1 MITAKQIAE
10 IVTKLKFNPK
20 TAGALKIIADVG
32 SPEYYRNQAVVLI
45 RTMTPANA
53 MNNTIL
59 ACQMLILG
67 LLYEL
72 HIERA
77 KAKTAPVFEL
87 RKSKDIAD
95 RKYKTIEEFNEATAE
110 WEAKYADIR
119 AGNLLIE
126 EEALRLAGPKP
137 QFNDK
142 HGA

>member
-10 IVTKLKFNPK
+10 IAAKIKFNPK
-20 TAGALKIIADVG
+20 TAGALKVVADVG
-32 SPEYYRNQAVVLI
+32 SPEYYRHQAIVLI

-53 MNNTIL
+53 MDHTVL
-59 ACQMLILG
+59 ACRLLILG

-77 KAKTAPVFEL
+77 KAKTAPIVEV
-87 RKSKDIAD
+87 
-95 RKYKTIEEFNEATAE
+95 RKYKTIEEFNKATAE
-110 WEAKYADIR
+110 WEAKYAAIK
-119 AGNLLIE
+119 AGDPVTE
-126 EEALRLAGPKP
+126 VEALEFVGPKP